1 MNEKMSAGKALAR
14 DIQRAGFY
22 PELVLDAV
30 VEALEGLEPTSHLV
44 QVETHFDQNEVHRHI
59 TVLVVAGE
67 YLLVAHLD
75 DQSLDDSGQ
84 QVIAHVSIETLH
96 VSKLTTLTVSYS
108 YPQPQDYAPGHPV
121 AEVSLLIAWT
131 GSHRLDIQP
140 IECAEP
146 GCDAHHGYTGVVPK
160 EDILLRVSASANGTE
175 ATEQAKTFAR
185 ALRAAHLNQGKVL

>member
-1 MNEKMSAGKALAR
+1 MNEMMGAGKALAR

-30 VEALEGLEPTSHLV
+30 AEALEGLEPTSHLV

-59 TVLVVAGE
+59 TVLVIAGE
-67 YLLVAHLD
+67 YLFVAHLD

-84 QVIAHVSIETLH
+84 QIIAHVSVETLH
-96 VSKLTTLTVSYS
+96 VSKLTTLSVSYS
-108 YPQPQDYAPGHPV
+108 YPQPQNYAPGHPLS
-121 AEVSLLIAWT
+121 EVSLLIAWT

-140 IECAEP
+140 VDCTES
-146 GCDAHHGYTGVVPK
+146 GCDAHHGYTGVVPQ
-160 EDILLRVSASANGTE
+160 EDILLQVSTSAHGVE
-175 ATEQAKTFAR
+175 ATEQARNFAR